1 MSEQTETQKEE
12 EATVPQEGNV
22 STPQAE
28 APALTVADLRNLRTI
43 IDISSQRGSFKGPEL
58 GTVGAV
64 FDKLDA
70 FLKGVDAKEAA
81 QQAEAPAQTEAPAEG
96 E

>member
-1 MSEQTETQKEE
+1 MSEETKTE
-12 EATVPQEGNV
+12 EATAPQDGTV
-22 STPQAE
+22 TTPQAE

-70 FLKGVDAKEAA
+70 FLKGVDAKEAE
-81 QQAEAPAQTEAPAEG
+81 QQPAEAPAQTDAPAE
-96 E
+96 ETS